1 VTIDIEYFKRPFI
14 DDTVASPPRVLHLS
28 IGYLLIGALGIELK
42 NSQTIDN
49 LDDFLDS
56 SRRPILLDQH
66 PITDHFKYG
75 KQDGVYRKVWKR
87 VLMKG

>member
-42 NSQTIDN
+42 N
-49 LDDFLDS
+49 
-56 SRRPILLDQH
+56 
-66 PITDHFKYG
+66 
-75 KQDGVYRKVWKR
+75 
-87 VLMKG
+87 